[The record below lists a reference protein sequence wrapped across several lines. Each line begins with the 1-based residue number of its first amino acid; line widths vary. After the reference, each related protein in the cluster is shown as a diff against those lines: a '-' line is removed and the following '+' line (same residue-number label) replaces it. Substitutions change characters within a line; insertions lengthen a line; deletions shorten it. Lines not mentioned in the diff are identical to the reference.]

1 MMEMIGKCSS
11 YPCQLENGVP
21 QGSVLSVTLFLVAI
35 NDILCCTNNN
45 VKGLLYA
52 DDLVIFCSGKQQIP
66 RLRKILVTLSK
77 LESWC
82 NINGFQFSV
91 EKTVAVT
98 FSRKRE
104 NRDNIEN
111 LTLFNQQIPFCRQNK
126 FLGVILDKSLTFR
139 DHILHIKAKSNNT
152 DLNTNLCLGF

>member
-1 MMEMIGKCSS
+1 MLLKKLLNIGINGNMIAFISNFLRTRKFGCMIG
-11 YPCQLENGVP
+11 
-21 QGSVLSVTLFLVAI
+21 
-35 NDILCCTNNN
+35 N
-45 VKGLLYA
+45 VKELFYV
-52 DDLVIFCSGKQQIP
+52 DDLIIFCSGKQKIP
-66 RLRKILVTLSK
+66 RLRKIQVTLSK

-111 LTLFNQQIPFCRQNK
+111 LTLFNQQIPFCRQHK

-139 DHILHIKAKSNNT
+139 DHILHIKAKSNKK
-152 DLNTNLCLGF
+152 LNIIKMVIGTNYGSE